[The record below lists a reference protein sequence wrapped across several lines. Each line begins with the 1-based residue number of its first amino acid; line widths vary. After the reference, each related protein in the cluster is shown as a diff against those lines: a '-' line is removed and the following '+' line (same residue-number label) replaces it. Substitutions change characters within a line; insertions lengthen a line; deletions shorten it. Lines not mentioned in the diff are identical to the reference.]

1 MQASS
6 VPCPLHHV
14 AKLWE
19 GLGQSRMAI
28 WILAPK
34 PLLCSPRMWG
44 EAVLQLL
51 LAQPPSRAC
60 GSDHWCPGVHG
71 TALALVLYYW
81 LGFFF

>member
-1 MQASS
+1 
-6 VPCPLHHV
+6 
-14 AKLWE
+14 
-19 GLGQSRMAI
+19 
-28 WILAPK
+28 
-34 PLLCSPRMWG
+34 MWG

-81 LGFFF
+81 LGFFFSFLVLMSMGVNLMMDQDFRTAGFH